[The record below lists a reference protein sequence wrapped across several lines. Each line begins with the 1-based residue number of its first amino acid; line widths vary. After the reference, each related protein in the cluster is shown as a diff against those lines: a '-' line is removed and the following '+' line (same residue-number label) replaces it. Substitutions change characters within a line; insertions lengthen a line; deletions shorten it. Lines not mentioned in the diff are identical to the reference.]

1 MRPSVSTLRGFFY
14 VCLSELFVY
23 IYVNQKIKIM
33 SKSLTQTQ
41 INLIKQTIAV
51 YDNTFVSNVS
61 DEDVFNFVNDVAQ
74 SKRISFSKAAE
85 YCYDD
90 FDVAKMLELD
100 Y

>member
-1 MRPSVSTLRGFFY
+1 M
-14 VCLSELFVY
+14 Y
-23 IYVNQKIKIM
+23 IHVNQKPLII
-33 SKSLTQTQ
+33 STSLTQTQ

-61 DEDVFNFVNDVAQ
+61 DKDVFDFVKDVAQ

>member
-1 MRPSVSTLRGFFY
+1 MST
-14 VCLSELFVY
+14 
-23 IYVNQKIKIM
+23 
-33 SKSLTQTQ
+33 SLTQTQ
-41 INLIKQTIAV
+41 INSIKQTIAV

-61 DEDVFNFVNDVAQ
+61 DKDVFDFVNDTA
-74 SKRISFSKAAE
+74 KARRISFSKAAE

>member
-1 MRPSVSTLRGFFY
+1 MLTK
-14 VCLSELFVY
+14 
-23 IYVNQKIKIM
+23 NKIM

-61 DEDVFNFVNDVAQ
+61 DKDVFDFVKDIAQ

-90 FDVAKMLELD
+90 FDVAKMLGLD